1 MEPADSQSAA
11 SDRRAASA
19 GCSGARRRQYVVG
32 MEAGG
37 EIGAGVFGVLVGMLG
52 QGMSVCK

>member
-19 GCSGARRRQYVVG
+19 GCSGARRQKYAVG
-32 MEAGG
+32 TGAEGG
-37 EIGAGVFGVLVGMLG
+37 MSVLGLFGVSVGMLG
-52 QGMSVCK
+52 KGM